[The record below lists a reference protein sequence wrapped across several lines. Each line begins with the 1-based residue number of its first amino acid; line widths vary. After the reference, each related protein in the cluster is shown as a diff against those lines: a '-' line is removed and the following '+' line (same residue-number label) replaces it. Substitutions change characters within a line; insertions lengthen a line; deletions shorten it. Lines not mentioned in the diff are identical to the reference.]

1 MEPRMTSQDFKQPDL
16 KKKPL
21 VLIVDDV
28 PKNIQV
34 VAGVLSQIQIRM
46 AVAQNASQAFEILE
60 RISPDLILLDVMLP
74 DIDGFEICRRL
85 KESPVHRDIPVIFL
99 TAKVDPL
106 DLIQGFEAGA
116 IDYVVKPF
124 NPLELK
130 VRVQTQ
136 LELKRARDAQKEL
149 ITELQRA
156 LDQVKLLSGMIPMC
170 SSCKKVRDDA
180 GYWKQVEEYIE
191 SRSEA
196 LVSHGLCPECVR
208 NLYPEIAEEII
219 RKRDPSA

>member
-1 MEPRMTSQDFKQPDL
+1 MTSQDSRKTDQT
-16 KKKPL
+16 KKPL

-34 VAGVLSQIQIRM
+34 VAGVLSQSQIRM

-74 DIDGFEICRRL
+74 DINGFEICRRL

-99 TAKVDPL
+99 TAKVDPQ

-116 IDYVVKPF
+116 IDYVLKPF
-124 NPLELK
+124 NPLELRA
-130 VRVQTQ
+130 RVQTQ
-136 LELKRARDAQKEL
+136 LELKRARDAEKEL
-149 ITELQRA
+149 ITQLQHA
-156 LDQVKLLSGMIPMC
+156 LEQVKLLSGMIPMC
-170 SSCKKVRDDA
+170 SSCKQIRDDA

-196 LVSHGLCPECVR
+196 LFSHGICPECVR
-208 NLYPEIAEEII
+208 RLYPDIAEEII
-219 RKRDPSA
+219 KKREPSS